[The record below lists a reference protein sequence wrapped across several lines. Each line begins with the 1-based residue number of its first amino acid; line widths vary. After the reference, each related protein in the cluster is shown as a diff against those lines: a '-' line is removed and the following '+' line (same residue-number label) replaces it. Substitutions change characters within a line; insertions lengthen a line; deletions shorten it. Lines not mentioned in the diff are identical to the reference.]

1 MVKERMGIKE
11 LAQEVVQEIEKRIP
25 EAKVDVREV
34 IKNNS
39 LILHGLTIMDASKE
53 TNIAPTVYLNSY
65 YPAYLNDEMTVEEI
79 ADRVVEVSEQ
89 NQMKSPFRTEMVTEF
104 ENVRN
109 NLRIKLV
116 NTKKN
121 EEMLKCVPHK
131 EILDLSAIYLVAVP
145 VDSEFI
151 CMDGIGTITI
161 HNALFEK
168 YGVTVDELHEAALEN
183 MKTMDPANISGMSD
197 VLTGL
202 LGNPELEGMMPDIDE
217 LDMGMEMLVITNE
230 SRINGASAIVHKDTL
245 QRLADIFKHDYLILP
260 SSIHECLAIKAM
272 EDADMDGLRA
282 MVTDI
287 NATQLTPEEV
297 LSDNVYRY
305 SIETGELSIA

>member
-11 LAQEVVQEIEKRIP
+11 LGQVVAQEIEKRIP

-39 LILHGLTIMDASKE
+39 LILHGLTITDASKK
-53 TNIAPTVYLNSY
+53 TNIAPTIYLDNFFQE
-65 YPAYLNDEMTVEEI
+65 YLDGEMMVEEI
-79 ADRVVEVSEQ
+79 AERVIKMSEI
-89 NQMKSPFRTEMVTEF
+89 NQPEFPFHIELVTKF
-104 ENVRN
+104 ENVRDK
-109 NLRIKLV
+109 LRIKLV

-121 EEMLKCVPHK
+121 EEMLKGVPHK
-131 EILDLSAIYLVAVP
+131 EILDLSAVYQIAVF
-145 VDSEFI
+145 VDDDST
-151 CMDGIGTITI
+151 GTITI

-168 YGVTVDELHEAALEN
+168 YGVTVDELHEIALEN
-183 MKTMDPANISGMSD
+183 MRTMEPANITGMSD
-197 VLTGL
+197 VLTEMF
-202 LGNPELEGMMPDIDE
+202 GNPELEGMMPDIDE

-230 SRINGASAIVHKDTL
+230 SKINGASAIVHKDTL

-272 EDADMDGLRA
+272 EDADMEGLRA

-287 NATQLTPEEV
+287 NATQVASDEV

-305 SIETGELSIA
+305 SIATGELSIA

>member
-11 LAQEVVQEIEKRIP
+11 LGQVVAQEIEKRIP

-39 LILHGLTIMDASKE
+39 LVLHGMTIMDTSKE
-53 TNIAPTVYLNSY
+53 TNIAPTIYLDNFFQEYLNG
-65 YPAYLNDEMTVEEI
+65 EMTVEEI
-79 ADRVVEVSEQ
+79 AERVIGMNKV
-89 NQMKSPFRTEMVTEF
+89 NQPEFPFHIELVTKF

-109 NLRIKLV
+109 KLRIKLV

-121 EEMLKCVPHK
+121 EEMLKGVPHK
-131 EILDLSAIYLVAVP
+131 EILDLSAVYQIAVF
-145 VDSEFI
+145 VDDDST
-151 CMDGIGTITI
+151 GTITI
-161 HNALFEK
+161 HNALFKE

-183 MKTMDPANISGMSD
+183 MKTMDPVNISGMSD
-197 VLTGL
+197 VLTEL
-202 LGNPELEGMMPDIDE
+202 IGNPELEGMMPDIDE
-217 LDMGMEMLVITNE
+217 VDMGMEMLVITNE
-230 SRINGASAIVHKDTL
+230 SRINGASTIVHKDTL

-272 EDADMDGLRA
+272 EDADMEGLRA

-287 NATQLTPEEV
+287 NANQVASDEV

-305 SIETGELSIA
+305 SIATGELSIA